1 MGRDR
6 KLKCLMIVAF
16 RCCFV
21 LSCTGLLA
29 CGLASAAVPSAAAPQ
44 ASDTSL
50 IRSQPMFFSVAKGE
64 PNACG
69 PGCSEWIAAEGAI
82 DSDAPKRL
90 RTFLTSLADRCRFSF
105 IRRADYFLR
114 HWRSAGFCADEK

>member
-1 MGRDR
+1 
-6 KLKCLMIVAF
+6 MIVAF

-29 CGLASAAVPSAAAPQ
+29 CGLASATVPAAAAPQ

-50 IRSQPMFFSVAKGE
+50 VQRQPMIFFVAKGE

-90 RTFLTSLADRCRFSF
+90 RTFLTSLADRKLPIFF
-105 IRRADYFLR
+105 HRRADYVLR